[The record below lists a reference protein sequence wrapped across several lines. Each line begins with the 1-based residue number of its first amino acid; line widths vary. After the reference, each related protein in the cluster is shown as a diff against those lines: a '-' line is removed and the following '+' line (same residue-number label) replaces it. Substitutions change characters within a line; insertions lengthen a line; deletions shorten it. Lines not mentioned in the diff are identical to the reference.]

1 MKYRAQ
7 FLGDPAFFADHEEIP
22 FPFLKARIL
31 ALLLVEEGAMH
42 RDRIGSLLWGDK
54 TTEAARRNL
63 SNALSSIRNLTPIFI
78 SSGRSI
84 GVDPKIRVAR
94 DVDLLREMDSLS
106 WEEMERFFH
115 PYLNLPEL
123 DDWPVFDEWLQER
136 RESYRKLL
144 VEGLRN
150 RAGLKLYGGTDE
162 SFQDGIRCFE
172 KLAEL
177 EPYDEDINGEL
188 ARLYI
193 KADRKV
199 DAVRVARAFSRRI
212 EEDLGIAS
220 ALEEIAPSAKRS
232 HKVKGSTI
240 RKNLAEDNPLLR
252 NEEVLKLLEFF
263 CCPDGENQSLC
274 GFIWGEEGIGKGALI
289 KEVTTRLGKN
299 SWTCLPVR
307 CYQEE
312 MARPMAPFLHLLRR
326 LGCSLP
332 QKEGSLSPTELSY
345 FRVAELV
352 LEHLASD
359 DSKAQRLLF
368 VENLQWMDNAS
379 WMILESILWNE
390 SVPRKLLISGYEEV
404 RPTFMLRTEIAGE
417 PIDTL
422 EIRLERFNLEQT
434 SQICRRLRPELAWTE
449 QRLAEI
455 YSQTQG
461 NPFFIRQVLTPIQEM
476 ETTEQEEDTSTPRRL
491 YPNLYTARIQL
502 LDDEDRLFLEG
513 LAILPIPAALSQ
525 ITALL
530 DLSPLSVS
538 SMLNRVQL
546 QGLIREH
553 PDEEGDV
560 LYYFAHPKIREA
572 LLEGMSP
579 TRQAALIDKGISVL
593 GGLLQEGRENRLRF
607 ANLAALCHEGGLHDR
622 ELYWRLR
629 ELKLHFKVA
638 HEVFPSLSDQELA
651 LCVPVAEDT
660 GYTEYSITEMRSLLD
675 KQIRRLGCDSE
686 RSALERNLL
695 VLEGGYL
702 WWSGR
707 YDDADQLLREAY
719 RRARKNGAAEQ
730 SEALLQLCYL
740 AIQTDD
746 AARLFPCARE
756 MYRLCLT
763 HRLYVPLGGAMRFL
777 AIAQIME
784 GRLDAASRLLQM
796 STKLFEKLE
805 EEGPGYTL
813 PLIAAEHFRG
823 DLAMARD
830 DVESALALYRRCVQ
844 MGESLGIHRGMGLS
858 LAKAGYCLCLLDRC
872 DEAEETLRRLEA
884 FYLLLNSERDG
895 GLQGGGIAF
904 SLMGLVA
911 GLKGDWDRSRKH
923 FTLAEKLVTQ
933 TRRPTWGAIL
943 CWAKAELV
951 RRGVAIPGEFASS
964 VLSEGEKC
972 YREKM
977 HRRSSK
983 VGWIH

>member
-84 GVDPKIRVAR
+84 GVDPKIKVAR

-106 WEEMERFFH
+106 WEEMERLFH

-150 RAGLKLYGGTDE
+150 RAGLKLHGGTDE

-199 DAVRVARAFSRRI
+199 DAVRVARAFARRI

-220 ALEEIAPSAKRS
+220 ALEEIAPSEKRP
-232 HKVKGSTI
+232 HRVKGSTI
-240 RKNLAEDNPLLR
+240 RKHLAEDNPLLR

-263 CCPDGENQSLC
+263 CCPDGEGQSLC

-299 SWTCLPVR
+299 GWICLPVR

-326 LGCSLP
+326 LGCTLP
-332 QKEGSLSPTELSY
+332 QEEGSLSPTELSY
-345 FRVAELV
+345 FRVAELI
-352 LEHLASD
+352 LERLAPSEGEP
-359 DSKAQRLLF
+359 ARLL
-368 VENLQWMDNAS
+368 VIENIQWMDNAS

-404 RPTFMLRTEIAGE
+404 RSTFMLRTEIAGE
-417 PIDTL
+417 PIETL

-434 SQICRRLRPELAWTE
+434 AQICRRLRPELAWSE

-461 NPFFIRQVLTPIQEM
+461 NPFFISQVLTPPQEM
-476 ETTEQEEDTSTPRRL
+476 ETMGKEADASSPRL
-491 YPNLYTARIQL
+491 PSPNLYTARIQL

-513 LAILPIPAALSQ
+513 LASLPVPAMLSQ

-530 DLSPLSVS
+530 DLSSLSVS
-538 SMLNRVQL
+538 TMLDRIQL
-546 QGLIREH
+546 QGLVREH
-553 PDEEGDV
+553 PDEEGEV
-560 LYYFAHPKIREA
+560 LYYFTHPKIREA

-579 TRQAALIDKGISVL
+579 TRQAALIDKGIAVL
-593 GGLLQEGRENRLRF
+593 ERLLQEGRESRLHF
-607 ANLAALCHEGGLHDR
+607 ANLAALCREGGLHDK
-622 ELYWRLR
+622 ELRWRLR

-660 GYTEYSITEMRSLLD
+660 GYTEYSIAEMRSLLD
-675 KQIRRLGCDSE
+675 KQIRRLGRNSE
-686 RSALERNLL
+686 RSALERDLL

-719 RRARKNGAAEQ
+719 RRARKKGAVEQ
-730 SEALLQLCYL
+730 AEALLQLCYL

-746 AARLFPCARE
+746 ATRLFPCARE
-756 MYRLCLT
+756 MYRLCLA

-858 LAKAGYCLCLLDRC
+858 LAKAGYCLCHLDRF

-923 FTLAEKLVTQ
+923 FALAEKLVTQ
-933 TRRPTWGAIL
+933 TQRPTWGAIL

-951 RRGVAIPGEFASS
+951 RRGIAIPGDFASS
-964 VLSEGEKC
+964 ILIEGEER

-977 HRRSSK
+977 HQMGSK